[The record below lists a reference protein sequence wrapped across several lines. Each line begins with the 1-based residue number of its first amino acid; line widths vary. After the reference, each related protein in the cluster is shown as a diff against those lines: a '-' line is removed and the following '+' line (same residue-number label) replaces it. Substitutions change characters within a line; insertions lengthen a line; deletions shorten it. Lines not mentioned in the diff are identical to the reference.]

1 MDKIVLKGLHFY
13 GYHGVFP
20 EETRKGQPFSVDLV
34 MELDTTDAVRSDSI
48 RDTVD
53 YSAVYTTVQEIVE
66 GKPYKLIE
74 KVAAV
79 IAETVLR
86 TYERIQAVE
95 VTLHKP
101 QAPIDGHFDDVTF
114 VIRRS
119 RS

>member
-1 MDKIVLKGLHFY
+1 
-13 GYHGVFP
+13 
-20 EETRKGQPFSVDLV
+20 

-79 IAETVLR
+79 IAIR
-86 TYERIQAVE
+86 S
-95 VTLHKP
+95 
-101 QAPIDGHFDDVTF
+101 F
-114 VIRRS
+114 VPMKGYRRWK
-119 RS
+119 